1 MKKLIIFALCILGLC
16 NARAEMMTA
25 QEIILTEMAT
35 MQPWDNEEKE
45 DKINPIVRTK
55 FHASI
60 NGNQLYVG
68 TDECVSVY
76 AEVINLETGDMVA
89 EEEFVGATN
98 MYIPQ
103 SGNYELYVYSES
115 GTIMVGEFCV
125 E

>member
-1 MKKLIIFALCILGLC
+1 MKKLIIFALCILGIC

-35 MQPWDNEEKE
+35 MLPWDSEEKE

-60 NGNQLYVG
+60 DGNQLFVG
-68 TDECVSVY
+68 ADTSVHAY
-76 AEVINLETGDMVA
+76 AEVINQRTGEVVE
-89 EEEFVGATN
+89 EEEFVGETN

-115 GTIMVGEFCV
+115 GTIMVGEFSV

>member
-1 MKKLIIFALCILGLC
+1 MKKLIIFALCILGMC

-35 MQPWDNEEKE
+35 MLPWDSEEKE

-60 NGNQLYVG
+60 DGNQLFVG
-68 TDECVSVY
+68 ADTSVHAY
-76 AEVINLETGDMVA
+76 AEVINQRTGEVVE
-89 EEEFVGATN
+89 EEEFVGETN

-103 SGNYELYVYSES
+103 SGNYELYIYSES
-115 GTIMVGEFCV
+115 GTIMVGEFSV

>member
-1 MKKLIIFALCILGLC
+1 MKKLIIFALCILGMC
-16 NARAEMMTA
+16 NAHAEMMTA

-60 NGNQLYVG
+60 NGNQLCVG

-103 SGNYELYVYSES
+103 SGNYELYIYSGS
-115 GTIMVGEFCV
+115 GTIMAGEFCV

>member
-1 MKKLIIFALCILGLC
+1 MKKLIIFALCILGMC

-35 MQPWDNEEKE
+35 MLPWDSEEKE

-60 NGNQLYVG
+60 DGNQLFVG
-68 TDECVSVY
+68 ADTSVHAY
-76 AEVINLETGDMVA
+76 AEVINQRTGEVVE
-89 EEEFVGATN
+89 EEEFVGETN

-115 GTIMVGEFCV
+115 GTIMVGEFSV

>member
-1 MKKLIIFALCILGLC
+1 MKKLIIFALCILGMC
-16 NARAEMMTA
+16 NAHAEMMTA

-35 MQPWDNEEKE
+35 MLPWDSEDEKDE
-45 DKINPIVRTK
+45 IKPIGQTK

-60 NGNQLYVG
+60 DGNQLFVG
-68 TDECVSVY
+68 ADTSVHAY
-76 AEVINLETGDMVA
+76 AEVINQRTGEVV
-89 EEEFVGATN
+89 EEEDFVGETN

-115 GTIMVGEFCV
+115 GTIMVGEFSV

>member
-1 MKKLIIFALCILGLC
+1 MKKLIIFALCILGMC

-35 MQPWDNEEKE
+35 MLPWDSEEKE

-60 NGNQLYVG
+60 DGNQLFVG
-68 TDECVSVY
+68 ADTSVHAY
-76 AEVINLETGDMVA
+76 AEVINQRTGEVV
-89 EEEFVGATN
+89 EEEDFVGETN

-115 GTIMVGEFCV
+115 GTIMVGEFSV